1 MDSYFPYFILLLV
14 YLIILNQLYS
24 KNQIILENLFLKTQL
39 ASFKRRYKIFH
50 TSPIERVKLL
60 AFSFLLTNWK
70 QSLILVTPET
80 LLLWRKAPC
89 LPSSRP
95 VASLVCKSRC
105 GGKHFARWT
114 KSNYPGRTSTIFIL
128 IVLLWKIYSQY
139 IPLTSKKYIVFS
151 FTCTFRQD
159 ESFIMTS
166 ILIQQHH
173 GFVEF
178 WSFRLEKPFNLNFQ
192 LNILSLTTT
201 LCLVNASHA
210 S

>member
-39 ASFKRRYKIFH
+39 ASYKRRCKIFH

-60 AFSFLLTNWK
+60 AFCFLFPSWK
-70 QSLILVTPET
+70 ESLILVTPET

-114 KSNYPGRTSTIFIL
+114 KSNYPGRTSTIYIL

-139 IPLTSKKYIVFS
+139 ILLISKKYTELFS
-151 FTCTFRQD
+151 ICIFRQE

-178 WSFRLEKPFNLNFQ
+178 WSFRLEKQFNLNFQ
-192 LNILSLTTT
+192 LNMLYQIMT
-201 LCLVNASHA
+201 LCLGNASLVI
-210 S
+210 

>member
-39 ASFKRRYKIFH
+39 ASYKRRLNKLH

-114 KSNYPGRTSTIFIL
+114 KSNYPGRSFIIFML
-128 IVLLWKIYSQY
+128 IVLLLRIYFLC
-139 IPLTSKKYIVFS
+139 IPLTSKKFIVFS
-151 FTCTFRQD
+151 
-159 ESFIMTS
+159 
-166 ILIQQHH
+166 
-173 GFVEF
+173 
-178 WSFRLEKPFNLNFQ
+178 
-192 LNILSLTTT
+192 SL
-201 LCLVNASHA
+201 CI
-210 S
+210 

>member
-1 MDSYFPYFILLLV
+1 MDSYFNWILFIFV
-14 YLIILNQLYS
+14 YLLFRDIYS
-24 KNQIILENLFLKTQL
+24 NHNFMLENLFLKTQL
-39 ASFKRRYKIFH
+39 TFYKRRFKKIH
-50 TSPIERVKLL
+50 TSHYERMKLL
-60 AFSFLLTNWK
+60 SLTYFFPSWK
-70 QSLILVTPET
+70 ESLILVTPET

-114 KSNYPGRTSTIFIL
+114 KSNYPGKTSTTYIL
-128 IVLLWKIYSQY
+128 IVSSLKIYSQY

-178 WSFRLEKPFNLNFQ
+178 
-192 LNILSLTTT
+192 
-201 LCLVNASHA
+201 
-210 S
+210 

>member
-1 MDSYFPYFILLLV
+1 MDSYFPYLTPFLV
-14 YLIILNQLYS
+14 FLVLLNQLYS

-39 ASFKRRYKIFH
+39 ASYKRRLNKLH

-60 AFSFLLTNWK
+60 AFSFLFPSWK
-70 QSLILVTPET
+70 ESLILVTPET

-128 IVLLWKIYSQY
+128 IVLL
-139 IPLTSKKYIVFS
+139 
-151 FTCTFRQD
+151 
-159 ESFIMTS
+159 
-166 ILIQQHH
+166 
-173 GFVEF
+173 
-178 WSFRLEKPFNLNFQ
+178 
-192 LNILSLTTT
+192 
-201 LCLVNASHA
+201 
-210 S
+210 

>member
-39 ASFKRRYKIFH
+39 TFYKRRFKKIH
-50 TSPIERVKLL
+50 TSNYERMKLL
-60 AFSFLLTNWK
+60 SLTYFFHSWK
-70 QSLILVTPET
+70 ESLILVTPET

-114 KSNYPGRTSTIFIL
+114 KSNYPGRSFIIFML
-128 IVLLWKIYSQY
+128 IVLL
-139 IPLTSKKYIVFS
+139 
-151 FTCTFRQD
+151 
-159 ESFIMTS
+159 
-166 ILIQQHH
+166 
-173 GFVEF
+173 
-178 WSFRLEKPFNLNFQ
+178 
-192 LNILSLTTT
+192 
-201 LCLVNASHA
+201 
-210 S
+210 